1 MNKAG
6 NLPAEPNRG
15 RLVLVHSD
23 EYANWAFNERHV
35 TQGRRFINARTRLLE
50 QASVADIDV
59 CEIESDL
66 LPSFEDLML
75 VHDRDHIERV
85 VLEGRC
91 GEWSGSRV
99 DLGHLALRM
108 AGGTLLAVEA
118 LQRGDALTAVHFA
131 GAKHHAQQGWSSGFC
146 VFADFA
152 LAARRLSAQGK
163 RVAILDVDAHHG
175 DGTQNLTKLDD
186 NILTHS
192 IHDSTIFPGTGDID
206 DPFFHVY
213 NSPLAARSGDA
224 KLMAEVQLFCGL
236 VDRFRPDFIFIAA
249 GADGLAEDP
258 LSSLQYT
265 IEGLQRAVR
274 YVRRCEPG
282 TPMLIGGAGGYRPDD
297 LTPETWARVAM
308 AAATPVAADQR
319 KYIDLGS
326 DCPFE
331 LEEAE

>member
-1 MNKAG
+1 MDEVRNM
-6 NLPAEPNRG
+6 PTEPNRG

-23 EYANWAFNERHV
+23 EYANWAFSERQV

-50 QASVADIDV
+50 QAEAADV
-59 CEIESDL
+59 EVREIESDL
-66 LPSFEDLML
+66 LPSLDDLEL
-75 VHDRDHIERV
+75 VHQREYIERV

-99 DLGHLALRM
+99 DLGQLALRM

-131 GAKHHAQQGWSSGFC
+131 GAKHHAQYLGSSGFC

-152 LAARRLSAQGK
+152 LAAKRLAKQGK

-175 DGTQNLTKLDD
+175 DGTENLTKVVEG
-186 NILTHS
+186 ILTHS
-192 IHDSTIFPGTGDID
+192 IHDSTIFPGAGDND
-206 DPFFHVY
+206 DPGYHVY

-224 KLMAEVQLFCGL
+224 ELMAEVQFFCGL
-236 VDRFRPDFIFIAA
+236 INRFKPDFIFIAA

-265 IEGLQRAVR
+265 IDGLERAVR
-274 YVRRCEPG
+274 YVRRCAPT

-297 LTPETWARVAM
+297 LTPETWARVAI
-308 AAATPVAADQR
+308 AAATPVAAGEAVSVR
-319 KYIDLGS
+319 LGA

-331 LEEAE
+331 LAVAE